1 MVSPGIQGGF
11 RHRHNIMSAKPQAAK
26 KIRVLI
32 VDDHPMIREGLA
44 SMLATQPDIEFCG
57 EAETAAQA
65 LEMIPSKRPAIV
77 IADITLPGKSGIE
90 LIKDIAAMHP
100 EVATL
105 AVSMHDESVYAERVL
120 RAGARGYIMKKE
132 GGKRIIEAIR
142 KVAAG
147 EIAVSEKMS
156 AQILRIFSGRPTGDV
171 ESPVRQLTDREF
183 EVFELIGRGLG
194 TAQMAV
200 ELHISAKTV
209 EVHRAHI
216 KEKLQIRSG
225 TELIAYAARWSES
238 TENR

>member
-1 MVSPGIQGGF
+1 MA
-11 RHRHNIMSAKPQAAK
+11 AKPPAEQK
-26 KIRVLI
+26 TRILI
-32 VDDHPMIREGLA
+32 VDDHPMMREGLA
-44 SMLATQPDIEFCG
+44 SLLGSQPDLEVCG

-65 LEMIPSKRPAIV
+65 LEMIPSIRPSIV

-90 LIKDIAAMHP
+90 LIKDICAMYP

-147 EIAVSEKMS
+147 EVAVSEKMS
-156 AQILRIFSGRPTGDV
+156 AQILRIFSGRPTGDT
-171 ESPVRQLTDREF
+171 ESPVRRLTDREF

-194 TAQMAV
+194 TAQMAA

-216 KEKLQIRSG
+216 KEKLQIKSG

-238 TENR
+238 TENK

>member
-1 MVSPGIQGGF
+1 MPP
-11 RHRHNIMSAKPQAAK
+11 KPQAAK

-65 LEMIPSKRPAIV
+65 LEMIPLKRPGIV

-90 LIKDIAAMHP
+90 LIKDIVAMYP
-100 EVATL
+100 EVSTL

-147 EIAVSEKMS
+147 DVAVSEKMS
-156 AQILRIFSGRPTGDV
+156 AQILRIFSGRPGGDAD
-171 ESPVRQLTDREF
+171 SPVRQLTDREF

-216 KEKLQIRSG
+216 KEKLQIKSG

-238 TENR
+238 TENK